1 MSVKEDCT
9 PWVLKE
15 KGIRVIGV
23 KILSASLEEITLC
36 LFLQKRSEKLKLTS
50 NVFLQVAA
58 WEAFVLPLTHY
69 SAFHHTE
76 EGSTAYDREEIQIA
90 FTFSFCLVLIGKVG
104 QNCIFHEA
112 M

>member
-1 MSVKEDCT
+1 M
-9 PWVLKE
+9 
-15 KGIRVIGV
+15 
-23 KILSASLEEITLC
+23 
-36 LFLQKRSEKLKLTS
+36 
-50 NVFLQVAA
+50 
-58 WEAFVLPLTHY
+58 LPLTHY